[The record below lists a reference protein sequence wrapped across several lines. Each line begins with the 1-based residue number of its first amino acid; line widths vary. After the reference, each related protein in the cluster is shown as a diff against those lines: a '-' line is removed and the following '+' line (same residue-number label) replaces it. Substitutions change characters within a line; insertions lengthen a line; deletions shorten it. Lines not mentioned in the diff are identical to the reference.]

1 MTFGEILYKFIND
14 DNFTKKID
22 QNYNFKTF
30 SEIFGKKYSEELVE
44 NAQQN
49 LRKLLGNLE
58 A

>member
-1 MTFGEILYKFIND
+1 MTFAEILYKFIND
-14 DNFTKKID
+14 DNFTKKIN

-30 SEIFGKKYSEELVE
+30 SKILEKKYSEELVE